1 LHKGKGA
8 ELEVYNKFGK
18 HIGTANPKTGKIDFS
33 KVEKGRRIN
42 VK

>member
-18 HIGTANPKTGKIDFS
+18 HIIKIS
-33 KVEKGRRIN
+33 PN
-42 VK
+42 S